1 MVQHEIE
8 VKSQPGFNRVLRL
21 GGFLLSASIL
31 YFMVH
36 WTLELSQVKIGDLPV
51 ITALE
56 VDFKKKPTDLPQE
69 IVENGDLSINSL
81 RGDNHSLNLNQRSSH
96 ISLEETLKES
106 EKPVP
111 LSLKEALEDSI
122 TEALNRLAQNEII
135 SQEEIYKVYFG
146 SFDSYTAAEK
156 KLKAVTK
163 INDLLAFAIVPRTL
177 GEKNVFR
184 LETKKAI
191 SYENAKLL
199 CDQLVSDNLDCKVI
213 KDK

>member
-56 VDFKKKPTDLPQE
+56 VDFNKKPTDLPQE

-81 RGDNHSLNLNQRSSH
+81 IGDNNSLNLNQRSSH
-96 ISLEETLKES
+96 NLLEETLTES

-156 KLKAVTK
+156 NLTAVTK
-163 INDLLAFAIVPRTL
+163 INDLLPFTIVPRTL

-199 CDQLVSDNLDCKVI
+199 CDQLVSDNLECKVI